1 MQKNIYEEFLELC
14 AFEPEEITEILPQWI
29 KAADHFGLTEEDIRF
44 AAEEWIPSHW
54 DIQYQG
60 IRKMIGAYIRELI
73 ELSKAREYKEK
84 GAKIVY
90 GIIPAIIT
98 SYRAMKYS
106 GGDQV
111 FVSFPDAL
119 LVTVLNSF
127 FHKANP
133 YLECA
138 EEHGFTYGCRHC
150 ALNKTRIAA
159 RWENVIPA
167 PDVIWSWG
175 FNCDEG
181 PKTDEYIQCLFDKD
195 WRYVIS
201 RLPHDTN
208 FGEADDEL
216 DDRVEFVAMEIKD
229 GLKQIEEITGIKI
242 TEEHMKKALEDSNR
256 YAFKNGMLVSLM
268 SKADPVPLG
277 GSDIVHFQQP
287 LGIPFNTGV
296 KYLEEAI
303 DLTIKEVRA
312 AIKEGKGVVPK
323 GAPKV
328 AFYGVPVAV
337 PWVDRMFRENGV
349 APTVSFNLSPSRK
362 MLTPLR
368 HSEPYMATAEQWLR
382 MPMGMNMRS
391 EADTMI
397 QKIKDNKPDAVIMG
411 FFDFDRW
418 LGAQQKMAAK
428 ICEEETG
435 VPHYYIEGDCWE
447 DRDYSPE
454 ALRTRIESISQ
465 ILKLK
470 KLSQA

>member
-1 MQKNIYEEFLELC
+1 M
-14 AFEPEEITEILPQWI
+14 
-29 KAADHFGLTEEDIRF
+29 
-44 AAEEWIPSHW
+44 
-54 DIQYQG
+54 
-60 IRKMIGAYIRELI
+60 
-73 ELSKAREYKEK
+73 
-84 GAKIVY
+84 
-90 GIIPAIIT
+90 
-98 SYRAMKYS
+98 
-106 GGDQV
+106 
-111 FVSFPDAL
+111 
-119 LVTVLNSF
+119 
-127 FHKANP
+127 
-133 YLECA
+133 
-138 EEHGFTYGCRHC
+138 
-150 ALNKTRIAA
+150 
-159 RWENVIPA
+159 
-167 PDVIWSWG
+167 
-175 FNCDEG
+175 
-181 PKTDEYIQCLFDKD
+181 
-195 WRYVIS
+195 
-201 RLPHDTN
+201 
-208 FGEADDEL
+208 
-216 DDRVEFVAMEIKD
+216 AMEIKD

-287 LGIPFNTGV
+287 LGIPFNTGL

-411 FFDFDRW
+411 FFDFDRS
-418 LGAQQKMAAK
+418 GA
-428 ICEEETG
+428 
-435 VPHYYIEGDCWE
+435 
-447 DRDYSPE
+447 
-454 ALRTRIESISQ
+454 
-465 ILKLK
+465 
-470 KLSQA
+470 